1 MTRTGPL
8 VVIGDALLDRDVNGT
23 ASRLCPDAPAPVL
36 DDLREIR
43 RPGGAALAALLA
55 ARDGSQVVLI
65 TPIGNDPASAIVRVL
80 LEPHVTVVPMPL
92 DGPLP
97 DKARYRAG
105 GQTLLRADG
114 PAGRPGPASREAA
127 EAIAS
132 GGTLLVSDYGRGT
145 AADTTIRA
153 ALARRAAR
161 VPLVWDPHPRG
172 PKPVPGTRLATPNH
186 AEARAAAGLD
196 PTPAGPPA
204 GGPGPAGPPAGGS
217 ALVSGPVL
225 RSAAEAAARLL
236 SRWPVDGVAVT
247 LGPHGTLLAQ
257 GSPAPLIVPARRV
270 QAPDTCGAGDTFA
283 AAAAVALS
291 HGALPSE
298 AVVTAT
304 RTATDFLAAG
314 GVGSLRSATAVT
326 GSAPADRGVST
337 DAGAPADTGGPA
349 DGSALTDPAVLAG
362 RVHAAGGTVVA
373 AGGCFDVL
381 HAGHVSLLQAAR
393 SLGDC
398 LIVCLNSDESVRR
411 LKGEGR
417 PLNPAAD
424 RVALLSALQCVD
436 AVLVFEEDT
445 PLAVLQRL
453 RPDVWVKGGDY
464 EGQVLP
470 ETDLL
475 STWGGQAVTVPYL
488 AGRSTTRLQSAG
500 AAAALGS
507 DWL

>member
-1 MTRTGPL
+1 MTAAGPL

-36 DDLREIR
+36 DDLTEIR

-55 ARDGSQVVLI
+55 ARDGGQVVLI
-65 TPIGNDPASAIVRVL
+65 APMGDDPSSAIVRAL
-80 LEPHVTVVPMPL
+80 LQPHVTVVPLPL

-97 DKARYRAG
+97 DKARFRAG

-114 PAGRPGPASREAA
+114 PAGRPGPASPQAA

-132 GGTLLVSDYGRGT
+132 AGTLLVSDYGRGA
-145 AADTTIRA
+145 AADPAIRA
-153 ALARRAAR
+153 ALAGRAAR

-172 PKPVPGTRLATPNH
+172 PEPVRGTRVATPNH
-186 AEARAAAGLD
+186 AEARAAAGLN
-196 PTPAGPPA
+196 PAPARPPS
-204 GGPGPAGPPAGGS
+204 GGP
-217 ALVSGPVL
+217 ALVTGAVL
-225 RSAAEAAARLL
+225 RSAAEAAGRLL

-247 LGPHGTLLAQ
+247 LGRHGTLLAQ
-257 GSPAPLIVPARRV
+257 GSPAPLIVPARPV
-270 QAPDTCGAGDTFA
+270 PGADTCGAGDMFA
-283 AAAAVALS
+283 AAAANALF

-304 RTATDFLAAG
+304 RSASDFLAAG
-314 GVGSLRSATAVT
+314 GVGSLRPGAAAT
-326 GSAPADRGVST
+326 GSAPAGPDVAADT
-337 DAGAPADTGGPA
+337 ATLAAPAG
-349 DGSALTDPAVLAG
+349 ALTDPVALAG

-411 LKGEGR
+411 LKGQGR

-424 RVALLSALQCVD
+424 RVSVLSALHCVD
-436 AVLVFEEDT
+436 AVLVFGEDT
-445 PLAVLQRL
+445 PAAALQRL

-464 EGQVLP
+464 ERQVLP
-470 ETDLL
+470 EAALL
-475 STWGGQAVTVPYL
+475 STWGGQAVTLPYL
-488 AGRSTTRLQSAG
+488 AGRSTTRLQAAG
-500 AAAALGS
+500 AAALGAR
-507 DWL
+507 

>member
-1 MTRTGPL
+1 MTPAGPL
-8 VVIGDALLDRDVNGT
+8 VIVGDALLDRDVDGT

-36 DDLREIR
+36 DHLTEVQ

-55 ARDGSQVVLI
+55 ALDGGRVVLVA
-65 TPIGNDPASAIVRVL
+65 PIGDDPASAIVRGL
-80 LEPHVTVVPMPL
+80 LEPHMTVVPMPL

-97 DKARYRAG
+97 DKARFRAG

-114 PAGRPGPASREAA
+114 PAGRAGPASREAT

-132 GGTLLVSDYGRGT
+132 AGTLLVSDYGRGA
-145 AADTTIRA
+145 AADARIRA
-153 ALARRAAR
+153 TLAARAGR

-172 PKPVPGTRLATPNH
+172 PEPVPGTRLATPNH
-186 AEARAAAGLD
+186 AEALAAAGLD
-196 PTPAGPPA
+196 PLPARPPA
-204 GGPGPAGPPAGGS
+204 GGP
-217 ALVSGPVL
+217 ALVSAPVL
-225 RSAAEAAARLL
+225 RSAAEAAGRLL
-236 SRWPVDGVAVT
+236 RRWPVDGLAVT

-257 GSPAPLIVPARRV
+257 GGPAPLIVPARRV
-270 QAPDTCGAGDTFA
+270 QAADSCGAGDRFA

-291 HGALPSE
+291 RGALPSE
-298 AVVTAT
+298 AVAAAT
-304 RTATDFLAAG
+304 GTATDFLAAG
-314 GVGSLRSATAVT
+314 GVGSLRFGTAVT
-326 GSAPADRGVST
+326 GSAAPDPDVSAAPDPDVST
-337 DAGAPADTGGPA
+337 DTGAPAAPA
-349 DGSALTDPAVLAG
+349 ATAALTDPVALAG

-411 LKGEGR
+411 LKGRDR

-424 RVALLSALQCVD
+424 RIALLQALHCVD
-436 AVLVFEEDT
+436 AVLVFGEDT
-445 PLAVLQRL
+445 PRAALQRL

-470 ETDLL
+470 EAELL

-488 AGRSTTRLQSAG
+488 AGRSTTRLQAAG
-500 AAAALGS
+500 AAAAMGS
-507 DWL
+507 DYL

>member
-1 MTRTGPL
+1 VTHAGPL

-23 ASRLCPDAPAPVL
+23 ASRLCPDAAAVVL
-36 DDLREIR
+36 DDLTEIR

-55 ARDGSQVVLI
+55 ARDGGRVVLI
-65 TPIGNDPASAIVRVL
+65 APIGDDPASAIVRAL
-80 LEPHVTVVPMPL
+80 LEPHVDVVPMPL

-97 DKARYRAG
+97 DKARFRAG

-114 PAGRPGPASREAA
+114 PAGRPGPASRQAA
-127 EAIAS
+127 EVIAS
-132 GGTLLVSDYGRGT
+132 AGTLLVSDYGRGA
-145 AADTTIRA
+145 AADPAIRA
-153 ALARRAAR
+153 ALAGCAAR

-172 PKPVPGTRLATPNH
+172 PEPVPGTRLATPNH
-186 AEARAAAGLD
+186 AEARAAAGLN
-196 PTPAGPPA
+196 PAPAGPPA
-204 GGPGPAGPPAGGS
+204 GGPGPAGGS
-217 ALVSGPVL
+217 ALVTGPVL
-225 RSAAEAAARLL
+225 RSAAEAASRLL

-257 GSPAPLIVPARRV
+257 GSPVPLIVPAQPV
-270 QAPDTCGAGDTFA
+270 HDADTCGAGDMFA

-291 HGALPSE
+291 RGALPSE
-298 AVVTAT
+298 AVMTAT
-304 RTATDFLAAG
+304 RAASDFLAAG
-314 GVGSLRSATAVT
+314 GVGSLRFPTAVA
-326 GSAPADRGVST
+326 GAAPADPGVSADT
-337 DAGAPADTGGPA
+337 GTPAGAGGPA
-349 DGSALTDPAVLAG
+349 DAGALTDPVALAG

-417 PLNPAAD
+417 PLTPAAD
-424 RVALLSALQCVD
+424 RVSVLSALHCVD
-436 AVLVFEEDT
+436 AVLVFREDT
-445 PLAVLQRL
+445 PGAALERL
-453 RPDVWVKGGDY
+453 RPDIWVKGGDY

-470 ETDLL
+470 EAALL

-488 AGRSTTRLQSAG
+488 AGRSTTRLQAAG
-500 AAAALGS
+500 AAALGAR
-507 DWL
+507 

>member
-1 MTRTGPL
+1 MTAVGPL
-8 VVIGDALLDRDVNGT
+8 VVLGDALLDRDVNGT
-23 ASRLCPDAPAPVL
+23 ASRLCPDTPAPVL
-36 DDLREIR
+36 DDLTEIR

-55 ARDGSQVVLI
+55 AREGARVVLI
-65 TPIGNDPASAIVRVL
+65 APIGDDPSSAIVRAL
-80 LEPHVTVVPMPL
+80 LQPHVTVVPLPL

-97 DKARYRAG
+97 DKARFRAG

-114 PAGRPGPASREAA
+114 PAGRPGPASLEAA

-132 GGTLLVSDYGRGT
+132 AGTLLVSDYGRG
-145 AADTTIRA
+145 AASDPRIRA
-153 ALARRAAR
+153 ALAGRAGR

-172 PKPVPGTRLATPNH
+172 PEPVPGTRLATPNH
-186 AEARAAAGLD
+186 AEARAAAGLN
-196 PTPAGPPA
+196 PPPA
-204 GGPGPAGPPAGGS
+204 RPPTGGPALIS
-217 ALVSGPVL
+217 APVL
-225 RSAAEAAARLL
+225 RSAAEAAGRLL

-257 GSPAPLIVPARRV
+257 GSPAPLIVPARPV
-270 QAPDTCGAGDTFA
+270 HGADTCGAGDMFA
-283 AAAAVALS
+283 AAAANALS

-298 AVVTAT
+298 AVVIAT
-304 RTATDFLAAG
+304 RTASDFLAAG
-314 GVGSLRSATAVT
+314 GVGSLRHGTAAT
-326 GSAPADRGVST
+326 GSAPEDPDVAT
-337 DAGAPADTGGPA
+337 DTGAPPA
-349 DGSALTDPAVLAG
+349 GALTDPVALAG

-398 LIVCLNSDESVRR
+398 LIVCLNSDESVCR

-424 RVALLSALQCVD
+424 RVSVLSALHCVD
-436 AVLVFEEDT
+436 AVLVFGEDT
-445 PLAVLQRL
+445 PSAALQRL

-470 ETDLL
+470 EADLL

-488 AGRSTTRLQSAG
+488 AGRSTTRLQAAG
-500 AAAALGS
+500 AVALGAR
-507 DWL
+507 